1 MRGKEKNSKEKEG
14 ERNACQGEEKR
25 QTEGRRLKMRKY
37 HERKVG
43 VT

>member
-1 MRGKEKNSKEKEG
+1 MPSR
-14 ERNACQGEEKR
+14 RREEKR

-37 HERKVG
+37 HEKKVG